1 MFSAMFK
8 KSKSQDFPVECRA
21 MYYFA
26 KGRHAHQERKGSGM
40 PYFVHPRGVAWLVKK
55 YGGTINQINAAFGHD
70 LLEDTDTSYEE
81 IAVISGSEEVAELV
95 LELTNN
101 KHIIEEVGKTEYMTE
116 KLCNLSKDA
125 LLIKL
130 ADMVYN
136 SWDMPKENALKRMY
150 QNVCEMLLKRK
161 DIPPKCRELAELVIL
176 A

>member
-8 KSKSQDFPVECRA
+8 KAKSQDFPVECRA

-26 KGRHAHQERKGSGM
+26 KCRHAHQERKGSGM
-40 PYFVHPRGVAWLVKK
+40 PYFVHTRGVAWLVKK

-70 LLEDTDTSYEE
+70 LLENTDTSYEE
-81 IAVISGSEEVAELV
+81 I
-95 LELTNN
+95 
-101 KHIIEEVGKTEYMTE
+101 GKTEYMTE
-116 KLCNLSKDA
+116 KLCKLSKDS

-136 SWDMPKENALKRMY
+136 SWDMPKESALNRMY
-150 QNVCEMLLKRK
+150 QNVWAMLLKRP
-161 DIPPKCRELAELVIL
+161 DIPENCRRLAELVIL

>member
-8 KSKSQDFPVECRA
+8 KAKSQDFPVECRA

-55 YGGTINQINAAFGHD
+55 YGGTIDQINAAFGHD

-81 IAVISGSEEVAELV
+81 IAVISGSEEVVELV

-101 KHIIEEVGKTEYMTE
+101 RHIIDQLGKTEYMTE
-116 KLCNLSKDA
+116 KLCSISKDA

-136 SWDMPKENALKRMY
+136 SWDQPKENAKKRMY

-161 DIPPKCRELAELVIL
+161 DIPEPCRRLAELIIL

>member
-1 MFSAMFK
+1 MFK

-21 MYYFA
+21 MYYLA
-26 KGRHAHQERKGSGM
+26 KGRHDHQERKGSGM

-55 YGGTINQINAAFGHD
+55 YGGTNIQINAAFGHD
-70 LLEDTDTSYEE
+70 LLEDTDTSFEE
-81 IAVISGSEEVAELV
+81 IAVISGSEECAELV

-101 KHIIEEVGKTEYMTE
+101 KHTIEEMGKTDYMTE
-116 KLCNLSKDA
+116 KLCKISKDA

-136 SWDMPKENALKRMY
+136 SYDQPKENAMKRMY

-161 DIPPKCRELAELVIL
+161 DIPQPCRELAQLVIL

>member
-26 KGRHAHQERKGSGM
+26 KGRHAHQERNGSGM

-136 SWDMPKENALKRMY
+136 SWDMPKGNALKRMY
-150 QNVCEMLLKRK
+150 KNVCEMLLKRK

>member
-1 MFSAMFK
+1 
-8 KSKSQDFPVECRA
+8 
-21 MYYFA
+21 
-26 KGRHAHQERKGSGM
+26 M
-40 PYFVHPRGVAWLVKK
+40 PYFVHPRGVAWLVNK
-55 YGGTINQINAAFGHD
+55 YGGSIVQINAAFGHD

-81 IAVISGSEEVAELV
+81 IAVVSGSEEVAELV

-101 KHIIEEVGKTEYMTE
+101 KHTIEELGKTEYMTE
-116 KLCNLSKDA
+116 KLCSISKEA

-136 SWDMPKENALKRMY
+136 SWDMPRENAQKRMY

-161 DIPPKCRELAELVIL
+161 DIPQPCRELAELVIL